1 MPTHDP
7 SSLIDLIH
15 DTPFNPTLWVEV
27 IERLNDEIGADSAV
41 MTKLDIVSHGGIGL
55 PIRQD
60 TAVWDEYIEQ
70 WSTRN
75 PLHMVED
82 PIAYIANWKPTILR
96 DGEWLDRDVLRA
108 TPYFNEFLRPIRAE
122 HSMMIRL
129 GLDDTV
135 VSNLSLARREAR
147 GAFQSSEVA
156 RARRYQTHIMQALR
170 TARRLKID
178 QAALDQL
185 DILLAST
192 DQALIFLDRDLRVRR
207 MTAAAERRL
216 FDSGILRLVNDRLA
230 IPDDAQNA
238 RLQSLLQAAA
248 LAQDSGAPIFLSPVP
263 GAVSIG
269 LRTIPLGPRSMA
281 AHSSEPFVL
290 LSAFDPVVEKAA
302 PTRELDLRNRFRLTA
317 AEARVAM
324 AIADGLSIREVAE
337 RIDVSI
343 HTVRAQLG
351 TIFAKTGTHRQA
363 DLVRLLLGHRPGGA

>member
-1 MPTHDP
+1 MPTHDS

-15 DTPFNPTLWVEV
+15 DTPFNPALWVDV

-41 MTKLDIVSHGGIGL
+41 MTRLDIVSHGGTGL
-55 PIRQD
+55 PVRQD
-60 TAVWDEYIEQ
+60 PAVWDEYIGL

-129 GLDDTV
+129 GLDDTS
-135 VSNLSLARREAR
+135 VSSLSLARRESR
-147 GAFQSSEVA
+147 GAFQASEVA

-170 TARRLKID
+170 TAGRLKID

-185 DILLAST
+185 DILLTTT
-192 DQALIFLDRDLRVRR
+192 DQVLIFLDRDLRVRR

-216 FDSGILRLVNDRLA
+216 FNSGILRLIDDRLTA
-230 IPDDAQNA
+230 TDATQNA
-238 RLQSLLQAAA
+238 RLQHMLHAAA
-248 LAQDSGAPIFLSPVP
+248 ISQGTGAPMLLSPAP
-263 GAVSIG
+263 SAASIG
-269 LRTIPLGPRSMA
+269 LRTMPLGPRSMA
-281 AHSSEPFVL
+281 AHSDEPLIL
-290 LSAFDPVVEKAA
+290 LSAFDPATEQAA
-302 PTRELDLRNRFRLTA
+302 PTRDLDLRHRFRLTA

-337 RIDVSI
+337 CVGVSV

-363 DLVRLLLGHRPGGA
+363 DLVRLLLSRRAGSV